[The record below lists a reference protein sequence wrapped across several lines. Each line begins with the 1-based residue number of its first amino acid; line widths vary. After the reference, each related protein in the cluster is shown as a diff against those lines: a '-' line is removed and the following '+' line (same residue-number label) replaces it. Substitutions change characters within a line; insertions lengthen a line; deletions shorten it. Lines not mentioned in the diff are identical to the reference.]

1 MGTDSLTADNVSK
14 LGTIF
19 ELLKE
24 RRVLVIGT
32 TCVGKSTLASY
43 FPLAIDMDS
52 VVFPK
57 MSDDER
63 REVSARVIWSP
74 ETGRRMTEIAR
85 RMTEIA
91 RRYISIERGHPVFGT
106 VLLDSDYIVHLK
118 ASEFLLQQRTGERCV
133 DYFIA
138 KNMAD
143 FIESQVRSSRVRYLD
158 FILG

>member
-1 MGTDSLTADNVSK
+1 MRKDTLIADNVLK
-14 LGTIF
+14 LETIF

-32 TCVGKSTLASY
+32 TCVGKSTLASH

-63 REVSARVIWSP
+63 KAVSARVTWSP

-85 RMTEIA
+85 K
-91 RRYISIERGHPVFGT
+91 YISIERGHPVFGT
-106 VLLDSDYIVHLK
+106 VLLDSDYIVHLR

-133 DYFIA
+133 DYFVA

-143 FIESQVRSSRVRYLD
+143 FIESEVRGSKVPYLD